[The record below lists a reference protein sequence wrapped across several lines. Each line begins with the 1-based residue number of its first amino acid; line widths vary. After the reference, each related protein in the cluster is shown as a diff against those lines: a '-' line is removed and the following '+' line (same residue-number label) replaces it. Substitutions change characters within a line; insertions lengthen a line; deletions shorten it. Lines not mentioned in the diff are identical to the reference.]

1 MTDVRPAI
9 KLIISAFNNLR
20 FISRH
25 NFCRNK
31 KNLTPVGYINQFY
44 EMIGNNSLDTLIDVL
59 Y

>member
-9 KLIISAFNNLR
+9 KSITEVFWG
-20 FISRH
+20 SRH

-31 KNLTPVGYINQFY
+31 KNLTPVGYMNQFY